1 MHGHTHRLVAEAGL
15 IPHFSPNT
23 ATSLGLR
30 QETRVN
36 RDPSA
41 GSAATFLCL
50 WESVET
56 PSVESLEKL
65 DGALESRQWGQP
77 ALEGPGWMTSHRR
90 SFHLSFL

>member
-36 RDPSA
+36 RDPSQQAQLPPFCATGSWWKLHQLSHLKSWMVLWKVGSGVSRLWGGQA
-41 GSAATFLCL
+41 G
-50 WESVET
+50 
-56 PSVESLEKL
+56 
-65 DGALESRQWGQP
+65 
-77 ALEGPGWMTSHRR
+77 
-90 SFHLSFL
+90 